1 LRVGDSEVEESSLYS
16 NRRTAGETGSLPY
29 ALQAPFL
36 VPEAVAGV
44 LRARRWRHP
53 VWMIGG
59 PGAGAYEVSRALHES
74 GDPVGYVSA
83 RQLISVAS
91 DLEERVRSALESEPT
106 IETMSLYVER
116 IERQPLSVQERILR
130 WGDEGTRWGGRAIP
144 IRLLAQSDEGF
155 RLGDLLPAL
164 RHRLSSLTI
173 PLPPLS
179 NRQSEIPAI
188 ALVLADHIAEEL
200 RLPEPTIDDAAVRA
214 LSERD
219 WPGNLDE
226 LVAVITRG
234 LLAAEGARIT
244 DFEAA
249 RFSRSA
255 AGSRPTAVE
264 APRAVAAASF
274 KSAKPAGP
282 TVRELEM
289 VIAELAHELKNPM
302 VTIKTFAEN
311 LEQLLNDPA
320 LREKFVG
327 LTREAV
333 DRMDG
338 FLEEL
343 LRFSRYGEPRLQ
355 TLSLTQTLAHAIDA
369 AEGRVRERVK
379 TNGLPSKQ
387 MVRFDEDQLTFA
399 LKSLVRGL
407 CREIPMDAFIRVDL
421 SPEGEL
427 VFHSSAAGGM
437 QQKLQSAL
445 DHEGNASAPWSL
457 DLIMADA
464 LIRRNGGS
472 SRIVRDQS
480 ELQVRVSFPS
490 AERGTD
496 GR

>member
-1 LRVGDSEVEESSLYS
+1 
-16 NRRTAGETGSLPY
+16 
-29 ALQAPFL
+29 L

-44 LRARRWRHP
+44 LRARRWHHP

-59 PGAGAYEVSRALHES
+59 PGAGSYEVSRALHEN
-74 GDPVGYVSA
+74 GDPIGFVSM
-83 RQLISVAS
+83 RQVMSAVS
-91 DLEERVRSALESEPT
+91 DLEERVRTALESEPP
-106 IETMSLYVER
+106 IEAMSLYVER
-116 IERQPLSVQERILR
+116 IERQPLAVQERILR
-130 WGDEGTRWGGRAIP
+130 WSDEGTRCRSRPVP

-164 RHRLSSLTI
+164 RHRLSPLTI

-179 NRQSEIPAI
+179 IRQSEIPAI
-188 ALVLADHIAEEL
+188 ALVLADNISEEL
-200 RLPEPTIDDAAVRA
+200 RLPEPTIDDAAVGA

-226 LVAVITRG
+226 LAAVITRG
-234 LLAAEGARIT
+234 LLAAEGGRIT

-249 RFSRSA
+249 RFSRSP
-255 AGSRPTAVE
+255 AGSRPTVVE
-264 APRAVAAASF
+264 PTRAVPAPSS

-282 TVRELEM
+282 TIRELEM

-311 LEQLLNDPA
+311 LEQLLNDPG

-355 TLSLTQTLAHAIDA
+355 TLSLTQTLARAVDA

-379 TNGLPSKQ
+379 ANGLSSKQ

-445 DHEGNASAPWSL
+445 DHEGNANAPWSL

-472 SRIVRDQS
+472 SRIVREQS